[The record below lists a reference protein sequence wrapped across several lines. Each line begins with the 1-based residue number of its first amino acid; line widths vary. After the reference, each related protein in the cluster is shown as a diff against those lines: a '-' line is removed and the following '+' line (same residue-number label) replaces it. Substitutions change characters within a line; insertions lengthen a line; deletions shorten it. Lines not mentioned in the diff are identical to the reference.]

1 MAVQPPR
8 LPSAPPPDGPTV
20 PTAARGASGRL
31 SAALRGVG
39 RPDPAP
45 GGRVSLRCAHCG
57 GRMIVDPEAQPE
69 TGRPWYRVS
78 CLACGRGP
86 L

>member
-1 MAVQPPR
+1 MGKFGPAPRPLPPGY
-8 LPSAPPPDGPTV
+8 LADV
-20 PTAARGASGRL
+20 AANGAYGGAGGADR
-31 SAALRGVG
+31 
-39 RPDPAP
+39 AP

-86 L
+86 G